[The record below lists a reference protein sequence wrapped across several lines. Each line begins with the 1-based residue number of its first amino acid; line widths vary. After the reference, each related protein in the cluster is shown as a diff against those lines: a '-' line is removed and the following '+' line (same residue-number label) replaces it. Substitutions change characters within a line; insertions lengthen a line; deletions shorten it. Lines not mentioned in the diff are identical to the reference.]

1 MRPEGAPHAADGA
14 ASAVGPLTRRVAEA
28 LEDRGARVEQAL
40 DQVTLR
46 LPPSEIVEAVTSAR
60 DAGFDMLSDVFGIDW
75 LRYPGHQGARFS
87 ILYNLYAIDAGERL
101 FLRVDLDEDEP
112 VPSITPVWQAAN
124 FMEREVYDLFGV
136 EFGGHPNLRKILTPE
151 DLEGHPLRKDF
162 PLGETPTLFNEG
174 RFLDPA
180 AFRAGMIGASQGL
193 TGWVGGAR
201 KGVVSE
207 QRPEP
212 SASGGATPGGSA
224 SDGEGER

>member
-1 MRPEGAPHAADGA
+1 MERF
-14 ASAVGPLTRRVAEA
+14 
-28 LEDRGARVEQAL
+28 L

-46 LPPSEIVEAVTSAR
+46 LPLNTIVEAVTRAR
-60 DAGFDMLSDVFGIDW
+60 EAGFDLLSDVFGIDW

-124 FMEREVYDLFGV
+124 FMEREVYDFFGI

-224 SDGEGER
+224 GDGEDER